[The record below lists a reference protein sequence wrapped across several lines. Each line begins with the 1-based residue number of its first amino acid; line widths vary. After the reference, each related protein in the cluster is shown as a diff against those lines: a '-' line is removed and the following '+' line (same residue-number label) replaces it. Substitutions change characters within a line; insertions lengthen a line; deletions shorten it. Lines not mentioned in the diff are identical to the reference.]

1 MQESLVLAGIPSN
14 KFIDQTSFKS
24 KSKIKNAVTVK
35 QFTEMYNKLST
46 DKVSVDEMTIFLGD
60 YNDTWLY
67 SKYLTMQFIYVMITE
82 RKEDKVMAM
91 LDSIAS
97 SSTPKSSVFLKYS

>member
-1 MQESLVLAGIPSN
+1 
-14 KFIDQTSFKS
+14 
-24 KSKIKNAVTVK
+24 
-35 QFTEMYNKLST
+35 MYNELSEDEVT
-46 DKVSVDEMTIFLGD
+46 EDEMTIFLGS
-60 YNDTWLY
+60 YNDNWLY

-82 RKEDKVMAM
+82 RKADKTMAM